1 MAQTFAELGLP
12 ANLIKAVT
20 ELGFTEA
27 TPIQEQTIPLLT
39 SKKTDLVALAQ
50 TGTGKTAAFGLPLLA
65 QMDFSEHKT
74 LALVLAPTRELCMQI
89 SADLKK
95 YAKYNQGLKVTEVYG
110 GASIET
116 QIRII
121 KQGAPHIIA
130 ATPGRL
136 IDLMKRKV
144 ISLKDIQVVVLDEA
158 DEMLNMGFKES
169 IDTILEKTPAEK
181 NVWLF
186 SATMPKEVARIA
198 SSYMTTPAEISVGK
212 KNEGAANIEH
222 LYYQIQSSR
231 DRYPVLKRVMD
242 FNPDIYGIVFCRTR
256 IETQEVADQLIKD
269 GYNADSLH
277 GDLSQA
283 QRDFVMKRFRS
294 RTLQMLVATDVA
306 ARGLDVKDITHV
318 INYNLPEDV
327 ENYTHR
333 SGRTARAGKMGV
345 SIAFVTSKDSYK
357 IKDIERIINKSF
369 KRATIPNG
377 VEVCEKQL
385 FHLAEKIHNA
395 KVNEEEI
402 ANYLPKIYEQLND
415 LSKEDLIKRF
425 VSEEFNRF
433 LEYYQQAPDLN
444 QKGEGGGGSSSNM
457 SRFFVNLGELDGLH
471 WKFLKD
477 YLADISGLTNHQLFN
492 VDVKKSFAFFEVDNK
507 FKDQILAIN
516 EKALKFNDRSVQ
528 IELSS
533 GRKGEG
539 GRGSGNKSYGGGGG
553 ERKSYGGGERRSGGG
568 KSYGDKKS
576 YGSGER
582 KSYGGGEKKSY
593 GGGGGERKSFGGGEK
608 RSYGPKPEGKSEF
621 SGSRR
626 SEDFKKKSFGSG
638 DATRKPRKRKE
649 F

>member
-1 MAQTFAELGLP
+1 MTQTFEELGLSEK
-12 ANLIKAVT
+12 IVKAIT
-20 ELGFTEA
+20 ELNFTEP
-27 TPIQEQTIPLLT
+27 TPVQQQTIPLLL

-50 TGTGKTAAFGLPLLA
+50 TGTGKTAAFGLPLLSEI
-65 QMDFSEHKT
+65 DFSEHKT
-74 LALVLAPTRELCMQI
+74 KALVLAPTRELCMQI

-95 YAKYNQGLKVTEVYG
+95 YAKYINGLKVTEVYG

-144 ISLKDIQVVVLDEA
+144 VSLKDIQIVVLDEA

-198 SSYMTTPAEISVGK
+198 SSYMNNPAEISVGK

-222 LYYQIQSSR
+222 IYYHVHGR

-242 FNPDIYGIVFCRTR
+242 YNPDIYGIIFCRTR

-294 RTLQMLVATDVA
+294 RALQMLVATDVA
-306 ARGLDVKDITHV
+306 ARGIDVKDITHV

-333 SGRTARAGKMGV
+333 SGRTARAGKTGK
-345 SIAFVTSKDSYK
+345 SIAFVTSKDGYK
-357 IKDIERIINKSF
+357 IREIERMINKSF
-369 KRATIPNG
+369 KKAAIPNG
-377 VEVCEKQL
+377 VEVCERQL
-385 FHLAEKIHNA
+385 FHLAEKVRNA

-402 ANYLPKIYEQLND
+402 ENYLPKIYEQLQD

-444 QKGEGGGGSSSNM
+444 QKGEGGQGNNKM
-457 SRFFVNLGELDGLH
+457 SRFFINLGELDGLH

-477 YLADISGLTNHQLFN
+477 YLADISGVSNHHIFN
-492 VDVKKSFAFFEVDNK
+492 VDVKKSFAFFETEVKYADVFLK
-507 FKDQILAIN
+507 IN
-516 EKALKFNDRSVQ
+516 DKGLKFNDRNVQ
-528 IELSS
+528 IEVSS
-533 GRKGEG
+533 GKKGGDDRGDRKSFG
-539 GRGSGNKSYGGGGG
+539 GGKSYGGG
-553 ERKSYGGGERRSGGG
+553 ERKSYGGDRGG
-568 KSYGDKKS
+568 KRD
-576 YGSGER
+576 
-582 KSYGGGEKKSY
+582 
-593 GGGGGERKSFGGGEK
+593 
-608 RSYGPKPEGKSEF
+608 GKSAF
-621 SGSRR
+621 SGNRR
-626 SEDFKKKSFGSG
+626 GKDFKKKDFGGKSG
-638 DATRKPRKRKE
+638 PPKRNRKD